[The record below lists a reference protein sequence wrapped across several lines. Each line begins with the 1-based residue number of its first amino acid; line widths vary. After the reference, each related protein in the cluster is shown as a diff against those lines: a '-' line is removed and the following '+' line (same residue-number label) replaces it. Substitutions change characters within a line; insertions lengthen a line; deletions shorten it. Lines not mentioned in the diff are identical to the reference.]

1 MTTLIVTVD
10 NKKNAQLLTKMLK
23 SMVFVKN
30 IEEDPIAGKQEDQF
44 ALLNGVLKTIN
55 PNRLFNSIND
65 PVEWGKKIRDE
76 WETRCR

>member
-1 MTTLIVTVD
+1 
-10 NKKNAQLLTKMLK
+10 MLK

-44 ALLNGVLKTIN
+44 ALLNSVLKTIN

-65 PVEWGKKIRDE
+65 PVEWQKKTRDE
-76 WETRCR
+76 WETR